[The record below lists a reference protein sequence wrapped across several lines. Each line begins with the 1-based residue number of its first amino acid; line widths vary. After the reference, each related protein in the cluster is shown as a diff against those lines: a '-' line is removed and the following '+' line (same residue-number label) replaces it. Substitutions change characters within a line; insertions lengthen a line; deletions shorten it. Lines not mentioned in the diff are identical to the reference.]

1 MSHNMKK
8 EITLSEWLEIASV
21 TIASVAAS
29 VKDDG
34 KITIDEAVKLLIST
48 LTAIVNA
55 YNN

>member
-1 MSHNMKK
+1 MKK
-8 EITLSEWLEIASV
+8 EITLSEWLEIAS
-21 TIASVAAS
+21 TAIGSVAVS

>member
-1 MSHNMKK
+1 MKK

-21 TIASVAAS
+21 TIGSFASS

-48 LTAIVNA
+48 LTAIVSA